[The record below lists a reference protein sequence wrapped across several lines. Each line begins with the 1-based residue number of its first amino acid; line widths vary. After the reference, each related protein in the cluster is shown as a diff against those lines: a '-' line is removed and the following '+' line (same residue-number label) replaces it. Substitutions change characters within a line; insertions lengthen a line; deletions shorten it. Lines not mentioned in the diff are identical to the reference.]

1 MTHTAMP
8 AADALPTARQLLRA
22 TLIALLAAV
31 AILLTIVLPA
41 EYAIDPTGAGRVLG
55 LTSMG
60 EIKVQ
65 LAAEAA
71 EDAALALRTAPATS
85 LTRPAAA
92 PVAGSMPS
100 PASHE
105 AAHAPTSDA
114 VVWRDEMRVVIA
126 AGASTEIKL
135 LMQRGQQAHFHWE
148 AQGGLLN
155 FDVHAHSNDGQT
167 ISYERGRAVSSHGG
181 VITAAFEGEHGW
193 FWRNMGKTD
202 VNLLLH
208 TRGQYE
214 DVVM

>member
-1 MTHTAMP
+1 MTHTALP
-8 AADALPTARQLLRA
+8 AADDLPTARQLLRS

-41 EYAIDPTGAGRVLG
+41 EYAIDPTGAGRALG
-55 LTSMG
+55 LTHMG

-71 EDAALALRTAPATS
+71 EDAARAVRITPATS
-85 LTRPAAA
+85 LARPAASLTTGDISQ
-92 PVAGSMPS
+92 P
-100 PASHE
+100 
-105 AAHAPTSDA
+105 HAPTHAPASDA
-114 VVWRDEMRVVIA
+114 TVWRDEMRVVIA

-135 LMQRGQQAHFHWE
+135 LMQPGQQAHFHWE

-155 FDVHAHSNDGQT
+155 FDVHAHSHDGQT
-167 ISYERGRAVSSHGG
+167 VSYERGRAVSSHSGI
-181 VITAAFEGEHGW
+181 ITAAFEGEHGW
-193 FWRNMGKTD
+193 FWRNMGTTD
-202 VNLLLH
+202 VSLLLH